1 MVLKHILM
9 LVAFLLISESLQA
22 AVPETD
28 PPLQGDPADMVAALK
43 DVHPRVWFTKDELVD
58 MKKVYNS
65 EAGKPFREVLEAYLP
80 SCNPPT
86 DTKWIWNATDAQ
98 RQGYWRLPTVVLH
111 YALTGD
117 QASFDKAKGFMA
129 MLLNEE
135 HWQTQKEIDSG
146 MGAGNMMVGAGMA
159 LDVLWHDLDPGFRAK
174 FRKKCLLQ
182 ARRMYH
188 LGHLMK
194 GEGTHYWQ
202 SDPANNHR
210 WHRNA
215 GLASCLFAAYTGAP
229 EEQWLMTE
237 FKKEMDYVV
246 RWLPEDGT
254 SHESPSY
261 MTFGI
266 SHLIVGVQAAG
277 RCYGTDYLQHDFFK
291 NVPKFKT
298 LTLTPDF
305 KNVLHYGDQG
315 GTGLGKLNYDMALY
329 HCTSVHK
336 LKEEQALLDRR
347 VQAYGPGWGWMG
359 VLWYNP
365 DVSGADVG
373 DLPVSTF
380 FEDVGVLV
388 ARDQWT
394 DDGTALLFKCGP
406 LGGYTLNKFRNDHQ
420 FKYINVAHDDPDA
433 NSFIVYQNGAF
444 LAESDR
450 YSEHKKSA
458 NFNTVLINGI
468 GQQVPGHNEGSKW
481 SQPATGAFDMSKI
494 ANVTALK
501 QTPKIDVIAG
511 EAGHSYNQ
519 LDKGGTRHNGRPE
532 LNRYRRCL
540 TFVRGDYILVLD
552 DIRAPQVVDIDWLM
566 QGQNLEAVNEAE
578 GRYKLISQKGPSCLF
593 QLQTSAG
600 AKLSCEIVDSP
611 ADTKKK
617 VLGWKQLRGRAV
629 TDHLYAASVYDVYG
643 KSLRVHL
650 DAKNPEVVRVV
661 VRGTGIDDT
670 WLWKPAK
677 ADGDTYTLQG
687 KRGLDNLITV
697 DENDRPRDVMAHL
710 KDIIK

>member
-1 MVLKHILM
+1 MLKHIFT
-9 LVAFLLISESLQA
+9 LVAFLLFAEPLQA
-22 AVPETD
+22 AVSEID
-28 PPLQGDPADMVAALK
+28 PPLQGEAVDMVTSLK
-43 DVHPRVWFTKDELVD
+43 DVHPRVWFAQDELVN
-58 MKKVYNS
+58 MKQVYNS
-65 EAGKPFREVLEAYLP
+65 EAGRPFREALEAYLP

-86 DTKWIWNATDAQ
+86 DTKWVMNDTDAQ

-117 QASFDKAKGFMA
+117 QNSFNKAKGFMEA
-129 MLLNEE
+129 LLTQE
-135 HWQTQKEIDSG
+135 HWQTGREIDAG
-146 MGAGNMMVGAGMA
+146 MGAANMMVGAGMA
-159 LDVLWHDLDPGFRAK
+159 LDVLWHDLEPTFREQ
-174 FRKKCLLQ
+174 FRKKCFLQ

-188 LGHLMK
+188 LGHLME

-202 SDPANNHR
+202 GDPANNHR

-215 GLASCLFAAYTGAP
+215 GLASCLLAAYTGAP
-229 EEQWLMTE
+229 EEQWLMTQ
-237 FKKEMDYVV
+237 FKKEMDDVV

-266 SHLIVGVQAAG
+266 SHLVVGVQAAG
-277 RCYGTDYLQHDFFK
+277 RCYGEDYLQRDFFK

-329 HCTSVHK
+329 KCTSVHN
-336 LKEEQALLDRR
+336 LKAEQTLLDRR
-347 VQAYGPGWGWMG
+347 VLEYGPGWGWMG

-365 DVSGADVG
+365 DVSGADVSK
-373 DLPVSTF
+373 LPVSTF
-380 FEDVGVLV
+380 FEDIGVLV
-388 ARDQWT
+388 ARDQWE

-406 LGGYTLNKFRNDHQ
+406 LGGYTLNKFRNDHN

-433 NSFIVYQNGAF
+433 NSFIVYSNGAF

-458 NFNTVLINGI
+458 NFNTILINGM

-481 SQPATGAFDMSKI
+481 SQPARGPIDMSQM

-501 QTPKIDVIAG
+501 QTPDIDVISG
-511 EAGHSYNQ
+511 EAGQAYNQ
-519 LDKGGTRHNGRPE
+519 LQAGGTRDNGRPA

-540 TFVRGDYILVLD
+540 TFVRGDYILVMD
-552 DIRAPQVVDIDWLM
+552 DIRAPQVVDMDWLM
-566 QGQNLEAVNEAE
+566 QGQDLEAVNAAE
-578 GRYKLISQKGPSCLF
+578 GRYKLISKKGPHCNF
-593 QLQTSAG
+593 QLQTSVG
-600 AKLSCEIVDSP
+600 AKLGLSIVDSP

-617 VLGWKQLRGRAV
+617 VLGWKQLRGRAT
-629 TDHLYAASVYDVYG
+629 TDHLYTASVYDLYG
-643 KSLRVHL
+643 KSLSVRL
-650 DAKNPEVVRVV
+650 DAKNPEAVIVT
-661 VRGTGIDDT
+661 VRGVGIDDV
-670 WLWKPAK
+670 WLWEPAK
-677 ADGDTYTLQG
+677 DAKDTYTLSG
-687 KRGLDNLITV
+687 KRGEKSLITV
-697 DENDRPRDVMAHL
+697 DQKDRPRDVMAHL
-710 KDIIK
+710 DAVLK

>member
-1 MVLKHILM
+1 MFKHILIST
-9 LVAFLLISESLQA
+9 VFLLLSKSLQA
-22 AVPETD
+22 AVPEVD
-28 PPLQGDPADMVAALK
+28 PPLQGAPVNMVASLK
-43 DVHPRVWFTKDELVD
+43 DVHPRVWFTQDDLLG
-58 MKKVYNS
+58 MKAVYNS
-65 EAGKPFREVLEAYLP
+65 EAGRPFREALEAYLP
-80 SCNPPT
+80 SCNPPD
-86 DTKWIWNATDAQ
+86 DTKWIINATDAQ

-117 QASFDKAKGFMA
+117 KASFDKAKGFMEV
-129 MLLNEE
+129 LLDQA
-135 HWQTQKEIDSG
+135 HWQTGKEVDSG
-146 MGAGNMMVGAGMA
+146 MGAANMMVGAGMA
-159 LDVLWHDLDPGFRAK
+159 LDVLWHDLDPDFRER

-188 LGHLMK
+188 LGHLM
-194 GEGTHYWQ
+194 EGPDTHYWQ
-202 SDPANNHR
+202 GDPANNHR

-215 GLASCLFAAYTGAP
+215 GLASCLFAAYTGVP
-229 EEQWLMTE
+229 EEQWLMTQ

-246 RWLPEDGT
+246 RWLPQDGT

-277 RCYGTDYLQHDFFK
+277 RCYGESYLQHDFFK

-315 GTGLGKLNYDMALY
+315 GTGLRKLNYDMALY
-329 HCTSVHK
+329 KCTSVHN
-336 LKEEQALLDRR
+336 LKIEQALLDRR
-347 VQAYGPGWGWMG
+347 VKEYGPGWGWMG

-373 DLPVSTF
+373 ELPVSAF
-380 FEDVGVLV
+380 FEDIGVLV

-406 LGGYTLNKFRNDHQ
+406 LGGYTLNKFRNDNN

-433 NSFIVYQNGAF
+433 NSFIVYSNGAF

-458 NFNTVLINGI
+458 NFNTILINGI
-468 GQQVPGHNEGSKW
+468 GQQVPGQAEDRKW
-481 SQPATGAFDMSKI
+481 SQPATGPFDMTQI

-501 QTPKIDVIAG
+501 QTPNIDVIAG
-511 EAGHSYNQ
+511 EAGHAYNHLQ
-519 LDKGGTRHNGRPE
+519 EGGTRHNGRPE

-540 TFVRGDYILVLD
+540 TFVRGDYVLVLD
-552 DIRAPQVVDIDWLM
+552 DIRAPEVVDIDWLM
-566 QGQNLEAVNEAE
+566 QGQDLEVVNEAE
-578 GRYKLISQKGPSCLF
+578 GRYKLISEKGPRCSF
-593 QLQTSAG
+593 QLQTSADAG
-600 AKLSCEIVDSP
+600 LSLSIVDSP

-617 VLGWKQLRGRAV
+617 VLGWKQLRGRAT
-629 TDHLYAASVYDVYG
+629 TDHLYTASIYDLYG
-643 KSLRVHL
+643 KSLSVRL
-650 DAKNPEVVRVV
+650 DAKNPEAVIVA
-661 VRGTGIDDT
+661 VRGIGINDS
-670 WLWKPAK
+670 WLWEPAK
-677 ADGDTYTLQG
+677 AAGDTYTLSG
-687 KRGLDNLITV
+687 KRGEKNLITV
-697 DENDRPRDVMAHL
+697 NEQDRPRDVMAHL
-710 KDIIK
+710 DEVFK